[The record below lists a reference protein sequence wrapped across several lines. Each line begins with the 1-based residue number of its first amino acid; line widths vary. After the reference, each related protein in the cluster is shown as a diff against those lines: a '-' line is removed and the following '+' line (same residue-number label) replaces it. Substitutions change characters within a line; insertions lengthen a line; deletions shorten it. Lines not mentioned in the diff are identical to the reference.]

1 MKTLKVAF
9 NILSTVGRVA
19 IAGLLVAGTFIMNG
33 IGLLIGLIA
42 RG

>member
-1 MKTLKVAF
+1 MKALKTTC
-9 NILSTVGRVA
+9 NILGTVGRVTV
-19 IAGLLVAGTFIMNG
+19 AGLLIVGTFIMNA